1 MVLAITVMTVRVTLT
16 YHDYVALP
24 DDGKRYEIH
33 DGELSVTA
41 APVPLHQMVS
51 VNLVLILC
59 AHVNARALGQV
70 LYSPLDVILSDT
82 PGETTIV
89 QPDIIFLD
97 RGRRSLISPRAI
109 EGPPTLVV
117 EILSPSTAA
126 IDRIR
131 KRALYAH
138 YGVPYYWL
146 VDVNA
151 REVEACELR
160 AGEYV
165 VAARVSGSEPVDL
178 PPFVGLALVPA
189 SLWP

>member
-1 MVLAITVMTVRVTLT
+1 MTARTAFT
-16 YHDYVALP
+16 YRDYAALP

-33 DGELSVTA
+33 DGELSMTA
-41 APVPLHQMVS
+41 APAPLHQIVS
-51 VNLVLILC
+51 VNLVQILC
-59 AHVNARALGQV
+59 AHVNARGLGLV
-70 LYSPLDVILSDT
+70 LYAPLDVILSDT

-117 EILSPSTAA
+117 EILSPSTAV
-126 IDRIR
+126 IDRVR
-131 KRALYAH
+131 KRALYARH
-138 YGVPYYWL
+138 GVPYYWL
-146 VDVNA
+146 VDLDT
-151 REVEACELR
+151 RDIEADVLR

-165 VAARVSGSEPVDL
+165 VAARVSGTDPVDL
-178 PPFVGLALVPA
+178 PPFVGLSLVPA

>member
-1 MVLAITVMTVRVTLT
+1 MTARVALT
-16 YHDYVALP
+16 YHDYEVLP

-59 AHVNARALGQV
+59 AHVNARGLGLV
-70 LYSPLDVILSDT
+70 LYAPLDVILSDT

-109 EGPPTLVV
+109 EGPPTLVIEV
-117 EILSPSTAA
+117 LSPSTAV
-126 IDRIR
+126 IDRVR
-131 KRALYAH
+131 KRELYARS
-138 YGVPYYWL
+138 GVPYYWL
-146 VDVNA
+146 VDVDA
-151 REVEACELR
+151 RDIEACVLR
-160 AGEYV
+160 AGAYV
-165 VAARVSGSEPVDL
+165 VAARVSGSVPVDL
-178 PPFVGLALVPA
+178 PPFSGLALVPS